1 MNITFKSTP
10 VTLQKDIIKVGQEL
24 SFSATN
30 PDFSSFKLE
39 KNNRSKLI
47 SLFPSIDTSVC
58 DLQTRKIAELASRHN
73 DIDFISISLDLPPAI
88 KKWCHAN
95 SMENLIIVSD
105 YKDREFGMRTGLLIN
120 ELKLLARGLILL
132 DKNNVVEYID
142 ICSEVAD
149 MPDFEKIE
157 RIL

>member
-1 MNITFKSTP
+1 MNITFKSIP
-10 VTLQKDIIKVGQEL
+10 VTLQKDIIKVGEEL

-39 KNNRSKLI
+39 NNNRVKLI

-58 DLQTRKIAELASRHN
+58 DLQTKKIAELAAKYNH
-73 DIDFISISLDLPPAI
+73 IDFISISLDLPPAI

-95 SMENLIIVSD
+95 LMDNLIIVSD

-132 DKNNVVEYID
+132 DKNNVVKYID

-149 MPDFEKIE
+149 MPDFDKIE